1 VVDLGCPSLVA
12 GKLPAD
18 ASLSYLQGF
27 FSSLSSVTVIFFG
40 TLMSVKTLPKDVTA
54 CFFAVAEG
62 GQTQRS
68 IFVVLEAVRFLSAG
82 YVNEM

>member
-1 VVDLGCPSLVA
+1 
-12 GKLPAD
+12 
-18 ASLSYLQGF
+18 
-27 FSSLSSVTVIFFG
+27 
-40 TLMSVKTLPKDVTA
+40 MSVKTLPKDVTA